1 MNTDTHDKELFE
13 KEKPRWEVITL
24 HRKQTKLEIAR
35 KVPREILRHELLYG
49 GKVEATRKGEGG
61 LEQLRAMAK
70 FMNERGMEPKPK
82 IQCLADVGLPVLPRK
97 KAAAAAEPEP
107 TPQPDKI

>member
-1 MNTDTHDKELFE
+1 METNTQDKELFE

-35 KVPREILRHELLYG
+35 KAPREILRHELLYG
-49 GKVEATRKGEGG
+49 GKVETTRKGEGG

-70 FMNERGMEPKPK
+70 FMNERGMTPKPK
-82 IQCLADVGLPVLPRK
+82 IQCLADVGLPALSRK
-97 KAAAAAEPEP
+97 KDAAAVEPEAAP
-107 TPQPDKI
+107 EP